1 MVEFDWPSKLE
12 LESCPVSPLSSNVSS
27 IPVVLLEEGL
37 LGLLHSQFIG
47 VLGVVGDGVF
57 GKFEIDWT
65 TDKVAFVDARFAITG
80 FFNLEWKTTCA
91 PENWPTTPSQ

>member
-1 MVEFDWPSKLE
+1 MVEFDWPSELE
-12 LESCPVSPLSSNVSS
+12 LESCPFSPLSSKVSS
-27 IPVVLLEEGL
+27 IAVVLLEEGL
-37 LGLLHSQFIG
+37 LQSQFIG